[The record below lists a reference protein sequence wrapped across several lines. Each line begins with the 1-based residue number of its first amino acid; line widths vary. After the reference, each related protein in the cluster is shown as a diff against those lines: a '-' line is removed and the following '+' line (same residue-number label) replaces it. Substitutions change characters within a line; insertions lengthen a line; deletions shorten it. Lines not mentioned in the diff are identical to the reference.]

1 MDINVND
8 LEKYFGKT
16 HTNNSN
22 EIFIVTGLH
31 SKDERGNKRYNVKF
45 LDDGSETVALG
56 YNILD
61 GKVGKKKTQET
72 EEGTRVLVIGDVHAP
87 FSKSGYREFC
97 IKMYRKHKCNKVVFI
112 GDIIDNHY
120 SSFHDS
126 DPNGMGASEELQ
138 KAIKEIAL
146 FYKAFPDAK
155 VCIGNHDCYDEETEI
170 LTTVGWKKGV
180 ELTEEDVVATYNMD
194 KKTIEYQKPKTLI
207 KRKVEGEMIEFK
219 TQSIDL
225 LVTPGHRMMFME
237 KEFKVS
243 DSNYKIKEAYKLNS
257 GMKYFALSSNNNKKD
272 VESFN
277 DDMIKLMAWVASD
290 GSVLKGGR
298 FVLYQSKNKGLVEIE
313 RILNSLG
320 IEFVKKCRIRETEE
334 ICGKEL
340 KNKPLDSFEF
350 YFRCD
355 WLSCIYKDK
364 YILPKE
370 LRCMSKRQIDIFINS
385 FIDGDGT
392 RYSDSSYRKDSEG
405 EYTSSVIYGTEEMID
420 QLQSLCISNGWKATK
435 RKYREKDFKLNLVPD
450 KLNEGIRLNKQS
462 KLIEYNGYVWC
473 AEVENSTLVVRRN
486 GNVSIQGNCLADR
499 KAFKH
504 GLSSRWIRTLDEVL
518 NTPNW
523 EFKDSFVIGDFLFTH
538 GTGRNAKIR
547 CKEDFYSVV
556 QGHYHSESYV
566 EHFVGSNGERKMA
579 VQVGCGIDREKY
591 AFSYGKNFKSPHI
604 NVAIIDVENKI
615 AFHEYMN

>member
-1 MDINVND
+1 MVNINDIQ
-8 LEKYFGKT
+8 KYFGKV
-16 HTNNSN
+16 HTSNSN
-22 EIFIVTGLH
+22 EMYIVTGIAG
-31 SKDERGNKRYNVKF
+31 KDNRGNKRYNIKF
-45 LDDGSETVALG
+45 LDDFTESSALG

-61 GKVGKKKTQET
+61 GKVAKPLSRDEANGRK
-72 EEGTRVLVIGDVHAP
+72 VLVIGDIHAP
-87 FSKSGYREFC
+87 FSKSGYLEFC
-97 IKMYRKHKCNKVVFI
+97 IKMYRKHKCTDVVFI

-126 DPNGMGASEELQ
+126 DPDGMGAGEEAEAA
-138 KAIKEIAL
+138 KKEVAL
-146 FYKAFPDAK
+146 FYKAFPNAK
-155 VCIGNHDCYDEETEI
+155 VCVGNHDCYDEETEI
-170 LTTVGWKKGV
+170 LTTAGWKKGI
-180 ELTEEDVVATYNMD
+180 ELTKEDVVGTYNMD

-237 KEFKVS
+237 KDFKVS
-243 DSNYKIKEAYKLNS
+243 DTNYKIKEAYKLNS

-277 DDMIKLMAWVASD
+277 DDMVKLIALVASD

-320 IEFVKKCRIRETEE
+320 IEFVKKCRIRETEN

-450 KLNEGIRLNKQS
+450 KLNEGIKLNRQS
-462 KLIEYNGYVWC
+462 KLVEYNGYVWC

-486 GNVSIQGNCLADR
+486 GNVSIQGNCIPDR
-499 KAFKH
+499 KAFKA
-504 GLSSRWIRTLDEVL
+504 GLSSRWIKTLDEVL

-523 EFKDSFVIGDFLFTH
+523 DFKEEHRIGDFLFVH
-538 GTGRNAKIR
+538 GVGRKASAR
-547 CKEDFYSVV
+547 CREDFVSIV
-556 QGHYHSESYV
+556 QGHYHSESYI
-566 EHFVGSNGERKMA
+566 EHYVGSNGERKMA
-579 VQVGCGIDREKY
+579 VQIGCGIDKEKY
-591 AFSYGKNFKSPHI
+591 AFKYGKFFKTPHV
-604 NVAIIDVENKI
+604 NVAIIDIDNNV
-615 AFHEYMN
+615 AFHEYM